1 MHQLSD
7 DQLDLKIRYS
17 EDFLRVIG
25 LVDPGQTKWRGTLLF
40 DLHTALYWK
49 SNKKYAMVHANKTNN
64 SVNQVNNE
72 INHENQKSLSGQ
84 SMIQDAPTAKAVFLE
99 ELRSIETILKES
111 MKCLEHEAENTVEG
125 VTYKM
130 AKKALNDIGEILFF
144 SEFI

>member
-1 MHQLSD
+1 M
-7 DQLDLKIRYS
+7 
-17 EDFLRVIG
+17 
-25 LVDPGQTKWRGTLLF
+25 
-40 DLHTALYWK
+40 
-49 SNKKYAMVHANKTNN
+49 
-64 SVNQVNNE
+64 NQVNNE

-99 ELRSIETILKES
+99 ELRNIETILKES